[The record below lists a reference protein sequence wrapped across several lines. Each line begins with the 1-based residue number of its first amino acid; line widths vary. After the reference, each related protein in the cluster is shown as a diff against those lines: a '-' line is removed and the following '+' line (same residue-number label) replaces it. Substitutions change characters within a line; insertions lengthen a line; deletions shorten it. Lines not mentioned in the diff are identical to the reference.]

1 MRSKRVHLLLMAV
14 IASALTLSQV
24 AAAAQMP
31 VKFNAADQAVARA
44 VVLKRAD
51 VGSVAGWKGGISK
64 NDFSQSAC
72 GGYEPK
78 RSDLLVTGATA
89 SEWRHPSGVSFMSE
103 VWVLKTS
110 AMVSLDWQRT
120 VGHTG
125 YMACVAKQAFPT
137 KPGTRMISYKQT
149 AFPKFGTFSTRHR
162 LLVEYSD
169 RETTVKMM
177 FDLVLIAKGRTE
189 ISLVAVGSYADRQ
202 ALDAAEARMARAL
215 VNRAT
220 A

>member
-1 MRSKRVHLLLMAV
+1 
-14 IASALTLSQV
+14 
-24 AAAAQMP
+24 MP
-31 VKFNAADQAVARA
+31 VKFDAADQAVARA
-44 VVLKRAD
+44 VVLKNRD
-51 VGSVAGWKGGISK
+51 VGSVAGWKERNRHQRRSWQKVAVRGST
-64 NDFSQSAC
+64 
-72 GGYEPK
+72 K

-89 SEWRHPSGVSFMSE
+89 SEWRHPSGVTFMSE

-120 VGHTG
+120 VGGTG
-125 YMACVAKQAFPT
+125 CMACVAEPAFPT

-149 AFPKFGTFSTRHR
+149 TFPKLGSVSPPGIASSSNTRT
-162 LLVEYSD
+162 

-177 FDLVLIAKGRTE
+177 FDFVLIAKGRTE
-189 ISLVAVGSYADRQ
+189 SQPRCRSPPMQTVK
-202 ALDAAEARMARAL
+202 ALDAAEARMAGAF